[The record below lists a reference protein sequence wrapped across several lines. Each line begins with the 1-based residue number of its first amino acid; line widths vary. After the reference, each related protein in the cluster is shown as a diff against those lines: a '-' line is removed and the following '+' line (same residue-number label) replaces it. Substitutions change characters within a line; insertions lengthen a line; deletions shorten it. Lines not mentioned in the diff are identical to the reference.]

1 MKKIFTLAL
10 LAVFALVSC
19 NPNNNEPGGDPIPQP
34 EACDKHDVDLITTEV
49 CGMYYHNEYSESET
63 SYNYGIV
70 LCNHTGVYDLYT
82 GGVDV
87 KPNETYVFLDLFSD
101 VASPNMSA
109 SFKVPNGTYTV
120 DPDNTTNVGTV
131 GVEFSSIAILDAE
144 GLVETE
150 VLLAGGTVTVN
161 DYIIDAML
169 LDEEGKVYHIQ
180 GVNKTVDNSNTYGAM
195 QLEGY
200 PTTTLESDLVLSWAP
215 ETSLAYAENYG
226 DYFFVNKN
234 LWWIEA
240 MDEAT
245 GTDILLMLL
254 VDPAKESPA
263 GTYEIGGNVNNEVAL
278 FGYMD
283 PYYGSAVGCW
293 AITYDENFDLA
304 DMAALKAGK
313 VTMAINGENTT
324 ITIDANDGE
333 GHKVTGT
340 CVAPYESSTGW
351 SLKKLS
357 TASKFATAKNNLAPR
372 TKAKISS
379 LIKK

>member
-19 NPNNNEPGGDPIPQP
+19 TPNSKDPVVPQP
-34 EACDKHDVDLITTEV
+34 EACDKHDVDLITSEV
-49 CGMYYHNEYSESET
+49 CGMYYHNEYSESEN

-101 VASPNMSA
+101 VAAPNKSA

-120 DPDNTTNVGTV
+120 DPENTTNVGTV
-131 GVEFSSIAILDAE
+131 GAEYSSIAILDAE

-150 VLLAGGTVTVN
+150 VLLAGGTVTVT
-161 DYIIDAML
+161 DHIIDAML

-200 PTTTLESDLVLSWAP
+200 PTTTLESDLALSWTP
-215 ETSLAYAENYG
+215 EASFVYADNYG
-226 DYFFVNKN
+226 DYFFINKN
-234 LWWIEA
+234 MWYIEA
-240 MDEAT
+240 LDEAA
-245 GTDILLMLL
+245 GTDLALMLL

-293 AITYDENFDLA
+293 AILYDENFDVA
-304 DMAALKAGK
+304 GMAALKAGK
-313 VTMAINGENTT
+313 VTVAINGENATV
-324 ITIDANDGE
+324 TIDANDGE

-340 CVAPYESSTGW
+340 CTAPYVSSTGW

-357 TASKFATAKNNLAPR
+357 NASKFATAKNNLAPR
-372 TKAKISS
+372 KVKPAMVVKR
-379 LIKK
+379 